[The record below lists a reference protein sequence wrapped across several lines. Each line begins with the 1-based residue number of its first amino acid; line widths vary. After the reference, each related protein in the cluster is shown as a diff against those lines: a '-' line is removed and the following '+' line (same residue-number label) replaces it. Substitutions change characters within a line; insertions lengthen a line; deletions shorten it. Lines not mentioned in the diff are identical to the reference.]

1 MVMLG
6 FPGVKGSSE
15 LTGTELTGLWHTRC
29 LQPLEASL
37 AWAFFVPWRFSQQPE
52 QAWHIAVV

>member
-6 FPGVKGSSE
+6 FPGVKGSS
-15 LTGTELTGLWHTRC
+15 ELTGLWHTRC